1 MVRPSGRIVSSCIQ
15 FGPVVGLGKS
25 AWGTVRS
32 FSCTRR
38 VSAAFHFQAKAGIG
52 SGAREGRA
60 PSRPKLEDDA
70 MTRIFLIALFNL
82 LVLGGEV
89 MGRTADLTLVKKRKK
104 DEFYTQL
111 VDIENELRHYREHFK
126 GKVVLCN
133 CDDPRRSNFFKYF
146 ADNFEKLQLKRLIA
160 TCYKSQDVDLFSQGD
175 CERAICQV
183 YEGDRNGNLVVDDDE
198 VSVRELKGD
207 GDFRS
212 AECVELLKEA
222 DIVVTN
228 PPFSLFREY
237 VAQLVKYE
245 KKFLIIGNQNAITY
259 KEIFPLFMNNSIW
272 LGYGFRRNCA
282 HFETNYKDE
291 ASDADHRAGMIRVSG
306 VMWYTNLEIAK
317 RHEIYPLYKRY
328 SPEEFPVYDNYDAI
342 EVGRACDIPMDFP
355 GVMGV
360 PITFMDKFN
369 PLQFELIGATES
381 EGKGFSHGLW
391 REDSGISQP
400 LLKGEKLYKRIFIR
414 HRSPAK

>member
-1 MVRPSGRIVSSCIQ
+1 MMRPSGRIVSSCIHDT
-15 FGPVVGLGKS
+15 PVPGLRES

-38 VSAAFHFQAKAGIG
+38 VSTASHFEAKAGIG

-89 MGRTADLTLVKKRKK
+89 MGRTADLTLAKKRKK

-111 VDIENELRHYREHFK
+111 VDIENELKHYKEHFK

-133 CDDPRRSNFFKYF
+133 CDDPRKSNFFKYF

-175 CERAICQV
+175 CERAICQI
-183 YEGDRNGNLVVDDDE
+183 YEGDKNGNMVVDDDE
-198 VSVRELKGD
+198 VCVKELEGD

-212 AECVELLKEA
+212 AECIEILKQA

-237 VAQLVKYE
+237 VAQLVKYD
-245 KKFLIIGNQNAITY
+245 KKFVIIGNQNAITY
-259 KEIFPLFMNNSIW
+259 PKFGSR
-272 LGYGFRRNCA
+272 GFRYCR
-282 HFETNYKDE
+282 
-291 ASDADHRAGMIRVSG
+291 
-306 VMWYTNLEIAK
+306 IAN
-317 RHEIYPLYKRY
+317 EPVT
-328 SPEEFPVYDNYDAI
+328 FPVA
-342 EVGRACDIPMDFP
+342 
-355 GVMGV
+355 
-360 PITFMDKFN
+360 
-369 PLQFELIGATES
+369 
-381 EGKGFSHGLW
+381 GFV
-391 REDSGISQP
+391 RSGT
-400 LLKGEKLYKRIFIR
+400 
-414 HRSPAK
+414 